1 MLTIDQIISEL
12 NIADDSYFPRAALED
27 AIAQQDVITPVL
39 LDIIN
44 NIANGIESLEDTPA
58 FMYSTYLLA
67 QFREKRAY
75 PIVVKYFGD
84 LGLEDEALDPT
95 GDMVTEDLDSILA
108 SVCHGDLGLIKQ
120 LIEAPEVNEYV
131 KNAAFSSL
139 VILYNNNLLTRED
152 LVSYIENILERETDP
167 SFIAYVA
174 GTACDF
180 HPKELYDALAK
191 CFDQELLEEGI
202 IDREDFDDYMQMDID
217 IVLAEL
223 KENPL
228 YQLVNNVVSEMEWW
242 ACFHPESNSTKA
254 LPTRHDGNFEIRRND
269 PCPCGSGKKYKK
281 CCLH

>member
-1 MLTIDQIISEL
+1 MLTIDKIISEL
-12 NIADDSYFPRAALED
+12 NVADDSYFPREALED
-27 AIAQQDVITPVL
+27 AITQQEAITPVL
-39 LDIIN
+39 LDIIY
-44 NIANGIESLEDTPA
+44 NISNGTDSLEGSPA

-152 LVSYIENILERETDP
+152 LVSYIGNILERETDP
-167 SFIAYVA
+167 SFIAYIA
-174 GTACDF
+174 CIACDF

-202 IDREDFDDYMQMDID
+202 IDKEDFDGYMQMDVD
-217 IVLAEL
+217 VVLAKL
-223 KENPL
+223 KDNRL
-228 YQLVNNVVSEMEWW
+228 YQLVNNVVSEMGSWG
-242 ACFHPESNSTKA
+242 CFHPEPISTPIRYDSNHKI
-254 LPTRHDGNFEIRRND
+254 GRND
-269 PCPCGSGKKYKK
+269 ACPCGSGKKYKK

>member
-12 NIADDSYFPRAALED
+12 NVADDSYFPREALED
-27 AIAQQDVITPVL
+27 AIAQQEAITPVL

-44 NIANGIESLEDTPA
+44 NIANGTDSLEDSPA

-152 LVSYIENILERETDP
+152 LVSYIGNILERETDP
-167 SFIAYVA
+167 SFIAYIA
-174 GTACDF
+174 CIACDF

-202 IDREDFDDYMQMDID
+202 IDKEDFDGYMQMDVD
-217 IVLAEL
+217 VVLAKL
-223 KENPL
+223 KDNRL
-228 YQLVNNVVSEMEWW
+228 YQLVNNVVSEMGSW
-242 ACFHPESNSTKA
+242 ACFHPELNST
-254 LPTRHDGNFEIRRND
+254 PIRYDSNAKIGRND

>member
-12 NIADDSYFPRAALED
+12 NVADDSYFPREALED
-27 AIAQQDVITPVL
+27 AIAQQEAITPVL

-44 NIANGIESLEDTPA
+44 NIANGTDSLEDSPA

-152 LVSYIENILERETDP
+152 LVSYIGNILERETDP
-167 SFIAYVA
+167 SFIAYIA
-174 GTACDF
+174 CIACDF

-202 IDREDFDDYMQMDID
+202 IDKEDFDGYMQMDVD
-217 IVLAEL
+217 VVLAKL
-223 KENPL
+223 KDNRL
-228 YQLVNNVVSEMEWW
+228 YQLVNNVVSEMGSWG
-242 ACFHPESNSTKA
+242 CFHPEPNST
-254 LPTRHDGNFEIRRND
+254 PIRYDSNAKIGRND

>member
-1 MLTIDQIISEL
+1 MLTIDKIISEL
-12 NIADDSYFPRAALED
+12 NVADDSYFPREALED
-27 AIAQQDVITPVL
+27 AITQQEAITPVL
-39 LDIIN
+39 LDIIY
-44 NIANGIESLEDTPA
+44 NISNGTDSLEGSPA

-152 LVSYIENILERETDP
+152 LVSYIGNILERETDP
-167 SFIAYVA
+167 SFIAYIA
-174 GTACDF
+174 CIACDF

-202 IDREDFDDYMQMDID
+202 IDKEDFDGYMQMDVD
-217 IVLAEL
+217 VVLAKL
-223 KENPL
+223 KDNRL
-228 YQLVNNVVSEMEWW
+228 YQLVNNVVSEMGSWG
-242 ACFHPESNSTKA
+242 CFHPEPNST
-254 LPTRHDGNFEIRRND
+254 PIRYDSNAKIGRND

>member
-1 MLTIDQIISEL
+1 MLTIDKIISEL
-12 NIADDSYFPRAALED
+12 NVADDSYFPREALED
-27 AIAQQDVITPVL
+27 AITQQEAITPVL
-39 LDIIN
+39 LDIIY
-44 NIANGIESLEDTPA
+44 NISNGTDSLEGSPA

-167 SFIAYVA
+167 SFIAYIA

-217 IVLAEL
+217 VVLAKL
-223 KENPL
+223 KDNRL
-228 YQLVNNVVSEMEWW
+228 YQLVNNVVSEMGSWG
-242 ACFHPESNSTKA
+242 CFHPEPISTPIRYDSNHKI
-254 LPTRHDGNFEIRRND
+254 GRND
-269 PCPCGSGKKYKK
+269 ACPCGSGKKYKK